1 MEKLIRSRSARIT
14 VALFLLGIGLW
25 AFAPYLFHRISS
37 AAFVNAELLR
47 VTSPIQG
54 QLTTALPQRG
64 EFVASATTLSLVN
77 SPTPDRRQLAIYEQE
92 QNAAVTRIKLAV
104 AQIKALNE
112 SDRELGTRI
121 DSYRHAMLDRLGRE
135 MEEAKA
141 NLRACD
147 ARREELTKQRARI
160 ESLAK
165 TGSVSKQRLEEVQ
178 SANTTANA
186 NCEAATARLDRLAG
200 VTSAAKQGIFLQD
213 GYNDTPYSQQ
223 QRDRLMLRKLELETD
238 ILREQARVEQLESD
252 IANERQRVER
262 TSTYELILPA
272 GHVVWTI
279 TASPGAGVVEGQ
291 TIMDLANCKR
301 RFIIVELPA
310 RDFESVKPGAPASVR
325 LLGSDNWMS
334 GTILQV
340 LGSAAHQDE
349 RLLAAKVLRSA
360 AQGITV
366 EVGLESDSLSTDSGR
381 YCDIGRMAEV
391 HIERNRLDPL
401 KLLDRITQ
409 SLGLSSIWTQAADES
424 LEP

>member
-1 MEKLIRSRSARIT
+1 MEKLIRSRAARIT

-64 EFVASATTLSLVN
+64 EFVASATPLSLVN

-160 ESLAK
+160 DLGE
-165 TGSVSKQRLEEVQ
+165 TGSVSSNVSKRSVGEYDRD
-178 SANTTANA
+178 A
-186 NCEAATARLDRLAG
+186 NCEAATARPTPGQRHQRGEARHLPAG
-200 VTSAAKQGIFLQD
+200 QL
-213 GYNDTPYSQQ
+213 NDTPIRSNSAP
-223 QRDRLMLRKLELETD
+223 LMLRKLELRLTASAS
-238 ILREQARVEQLESD
+238 RRASSNSSD

-262 TSTYELILPA
+262 TSLMSSSCPLDMWCDHHSRQVPGWWKANDLIWP
-272 GHVVWTI
+272 
-279 TASPGAGVVEGQ
+279 TASAASSSSNCRSTILIRQ
-291 TIMDLANCKR
+291 TR
-301 RFIIVELPA
+301 RT
-310 RDFESVKPGAPASVR
+310 ASVR
-325 LLGSDNWMS
+325 LLGSNNWMS
-334 GTILQV
+334 STILRV
-340 LGSAAHQDE
+340 LIGRAPGRA
-349 RLLAAKVLRSA
+349 LLTAKVLVCGTRRHRR
-360 AQGITV
+360 GRPGV
-366 EVGLESDSLSTDSGR
+366 RLSIDRHWR

-409 SLGLSSIWTQAADES
+409 SLGLSSIGTQVADES